1 MSSNPLNAEAAAR
14 LRRELAAID
23 LQLEVELA
31 AIRLASIESRLEQ
44 FDAMQRQRRRAAQSA
59 AQTAAA
65 EHARAVR
72 QARLAQGFG
81 IALFGS
87 AAALF
92 AAAPKRQPM
101 GLRELD

>member
-1 MSSNPLNAEAAAR
+1 MNVKPLNAEAAAR

-59 AQTAAA
+59 GQTAAA
-65 EHARAVR
+65 EHDRAMR
-72 QARLAQGFG
+72 QARLAQGLG
-81 IALFGS
+81 IALFGG

-92 AAAPKRQPM
+92 AAAPRQHSM
-101 GLRELD
+101 GLRDLD